1 MATNHYFPFPLPLFH
16 ETTAVWIEYGLRGT
30 TPKNAVS
37 ESREEF
43 YQRLQEV
50 VTDINMRHD
59 VEGLCERLKKRLRE
73 VVMRSRDALKD

>member
-1 MATNHYFPFPLPLFH
+1 MATNHYFPFPLPLFD
-16 ETTAVWIEYGLRGT
+16 ETTAVWIKYGLRGT

-50 VTDINMRHD
+50 VADINTWHE
-59 VEGLCERLKKRLRE
+59 VEGLCERLPKRLRE
-73 VVMRSRDALKD
+73 VVMRSGDALKY

>member
-1 MATNHYFPFPLPLFH
+1 MATNHHVSFPLPLFH
-16 ETTAVWIEYGLRGT
+16 EMAAAWIKYGLRGA

-50 VTDINMRHD
+50 VADINMQHD

-73 VVMRSRDALKD
+73 VVMRSGDALKY